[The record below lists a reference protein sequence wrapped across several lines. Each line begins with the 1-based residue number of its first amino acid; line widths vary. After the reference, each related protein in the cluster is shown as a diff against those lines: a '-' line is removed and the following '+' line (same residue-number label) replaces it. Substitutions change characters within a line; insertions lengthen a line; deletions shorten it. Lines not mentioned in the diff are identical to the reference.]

1 MLDTKKVV
9 KSWSFSDRPRSPS
22 QSEAIL
28 KIQQSIRLSQIE
40 HHLLRQRMSK
50 QPISRAT
57 NLDLALGHLGPR
69 IDECPRKFKPT
80 SKEPLEA
87 GPKFTA
93 TSMNLSNFKLRQVEQ
108 SFFFFF
114 FFTATWWSL
123 VAWNKQSENLAGR
136 SQNHAQNDLISP
148 VPEFLQWKMTDVGCN
163 FF

>member
-1 MLDTKKVV
+1 MPPSSHLIILSLENLHLDVVGYKESV
-9 KSWSFSDRPRSPS
+9 KSCGFSDRPLSPS

-28 KIQQSIRLSQIE
+28 KIQQSISLSQIE

-57 NLDLALGHLGPR
+57 NLDLAHGHLRPR
-69 IDECPRKFKPT
+69 IDECPCKFKPT
-80 SKEPLEA
+80 SEGPLEA

-123 VAWNKQSENLAGR
+123 VA
-136 SQNHAQNDLISP
+136 
-148 VPEFLQWKMTDVGCN
+148 
-163 FF
+163 